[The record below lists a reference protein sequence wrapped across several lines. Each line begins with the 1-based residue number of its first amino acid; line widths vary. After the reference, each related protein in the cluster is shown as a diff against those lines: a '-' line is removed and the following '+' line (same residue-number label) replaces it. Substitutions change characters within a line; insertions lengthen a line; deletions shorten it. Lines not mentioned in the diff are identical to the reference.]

1 MARLLPKTK
10 ETLGQRAYREIRTRI
25 LDGQLNPGER
35 LSLRRVASS
44 MGMSMGPINEAL
56 RELNR
61 DGLIEME
68 TRWGARVR
76 RIDRESLRNQC
87 ILRMALE
94 CEATRL
100 CTRNASDGQLV
111 DLMQLAQELD
121 AQIDSHGDP
130 QAVGELDS
138 KFHMRIAQLS
148 GAPVLMEMLKG
159 NQLVR
164 MLARSSLIA
173 HDLNRPKQQHVAL
186 VEAIRKRD
194 LRVAEDAM
202 REHCQRS
209 MDLQMANL
217 RVTEEY

>member
-1 MARLLPKTK
+1 MARLLPKAK
-10 ETLGQRAYREIRTRI
+10 ETLGQRAYREIRNRI

-76 RIDRESLRNQC
+76 RIDHETLRNQYVLRTAVEC
-87 ILRMALE
+87 ESARLCARMASDDQLLE
-94 CEATRL
+94 L
-100 CTRNASDGQLV
+100 FDLAS
-111 DLMQLAQELD
+111 ALD
-121 AQIDSHGDP
+121 EEIDSHGDP
-130 QAVGELDS
+130 KIVRELDS
-138 KFHMRIAQLS
+138 KFHLRVAQLS
-148 GAPVLMEMLKG
+148 GAPILTDMLKA

-164 MLARSSLIA
+164 MLARGSVIA
-173 HDLNRPKQQHVAL
+173 HDRTRPKKQHVGL
-186 VEAIRKRD
+186 VKAMQTRD
-194 LRVAEDAM
+194 LAVAEQAM

-209 MDLQMANL
+209 MDLQLANL
-217 RVTEEY
+217 HLSEDF